1 MESKPSELITV
12 PRSRKLARRRFPG
25 GSDAWIITIADG
37 APVMRRLWHDQN
49 IQCLDVITGNP
60 PRTHAHVAKSSTAQ
74 TPRLRLIGRQ
84 HSRSG
89 DRQQQTVENYT
100 GFLTTIRRFVKAYAI
115 LLRKLA
121 RFSEHTFDQAN
132 LVPVSRVATHL
143 VIHDRVLMRTGRL
156 NQVPNRGPSDLVQL
170 PQARKCAQLTYDKV
184 TTTFAKSPNQGGI
197 Q

>member
-25 GSDAWIITIADG
+25 GLDAWIITIADG

>member
-12 PRSRKLARRRFPG
+12 RRSRKLARRRFLG
-25 GSDAWIITIADG
+25 GSDARIITSTDE
-37 APVMRRLWHDQN
+37 APVMRRLWHEQN
-49 IQCLDVITGNP
+49 IQCLGITTGDP
-60 PRTHAHVAKSSTAQ
+60 PRTRAHVAKSSTAQ